1 MDVKDLIKDEK
12 DKEMRDMLNEEY
24 THLLQEEEK
33 VLEEANI
40 ISLPSNK

>member
-1 MDVKDLIKDEK
+1 MKELIKEEN
-12 DKEMRDMLNEEY
+12 DKEMREMLSEEY